1 MQRLKVL
8 SLNIW
13 HREAPWE
20 ARRELIRRGIAQLAP
35 DLIGFQEVLSLTMA
49 NGRQSQADELCQGTP
64 YSYVF
69 GRAQT
74 LGPGFEFGNAL
85 ASRHPILEHEV
96 FALPGEE
103 SGETRSVLYALVD
116 TPFGDVPVFV
126 THLNWKLGHGSIRL
140 RQVKRIVE
148 IMSERAPLGS
158 GFPALL
164 LGDMNAEP
172 DADEMRFLRGLS
184 TLDGQSV
191 YFADAWIYGGDGSAG
206 YTFDRRNPYA
216 ARAHEPPRRIDYV
229 FVRGPA
235 AQPRGEPLFSKVV
248 LDAPESGVWPSDHF
262 GVYAE
267 MSAGQ

>member
-20 ARRELIRRGIAQLAP
+20 ARRELIRRGVAQLAP

-49 NGRQSQADELCQGTP
+49 NGRQNQADELCQGTP

-85 ASRHPILEHEV
+85 ASRHPIVEHEV

-116 TPFGDVPVFV
+116 APCGEVPVFV
-126 THLNWKLGHGSIRL
+126 THLNWKLQHGSIRIQ
-140 RQVKRIVE
+140 QVKRITQIVE
-148 IMSERAPLGS
+148 QHAPQGS
-158 GFPALL
+158 HFPAIL

-172 DADEMRFLRGLS
+172 NADEMRFLRGLA
-184 TLDGQSV
+184 TLDGESV
-191 YFADAWIYGGDGSAG
+191 YFADAWIYGGDGSPG

-216 ARAHEPPRRIDYV
+216 ARSHEPPRRIDYV
-229 FVRGPA
+229 FVRGPDA
-235 AQPRGEPLFSKVV
+235 YLRGEPLFSKVV
-248 LDAPESGVWPSDHF
+248 FDAPESGVWPSDHF
-262 GVYAE
+262 GVYTE
-267 MSAGQ
+267 ISAGR